1 MKETNASRK
10 STWIPAIERKWII
23 LFMGLTGIWVLYG
36 LWNMYHPATLDW
48 HSRYFK
54 EIFKEYGSQARL
66 ALFAVLAYYV
76 LSYIVKKRWLNS
88 WDSLTKLVIRLIKI
102 TRKFHAP
109 LAILAVGLTGLHIVG
124 AFLYGFQWD
133 FTDISGLLAGIVL
146 VGVPIAGVLRY
157 RRLDRKWHLRLGLV
171 FAVLFLIHAF
181 L

>member
-1 MKETNASRK
+1 MKETDLSRK
-10 STWIPAIERKWII
+10 STWIPALERKWIF
-23 LFMGLTGIWVLYG
+23 LFLGLTGIWVLYG
-36 LWNMYHPATLDW
+36 LWNMFHPATLDW
-48 HSRYFK
+48 HSRHFK
-54 EIFKEYGSQARL
+54 ETFKEYGSQARL
-66 ALFAVLAYYV
+66 VLFVVLAYYV
-76 LSYIVKKRWLNS
+76 LSYIVKKRWLNFG
-88 WDSLTKLVIRLIKI
+88 DSLLKFIIQLMKI

-109 LAILAVGLTGLHIVG
+109 LAILAIGLIALHIFG

-133 FTDISGLLAGIVL
+133 FKDISGLMAGIVL